1 MPLFEN
7 NSNILSKKVLNGED
21 DSDVLENVSTKSNS
35 DNDIYIIKIE
45 GPFVN
50 SKTNPIKYVSRFH
63 KYRYYVY
70 FNRQLKQSELKSL
83 KWAVSFDDNDS
94 TNSFFLFS
102 SGTLENG
109 AVRVEIKI
117 SEGINSFRIYSY
129 LGGVPNNKIYT
140 EAFFKKTV
148 ALFIGGAGDKEAY
161 AGTGP
166 TNIIQL
172 EVQNPF
178 DSIITIQPQE
188 QLNLN
193 DYKSLYLGYNE
204 AYKNKIASNIIS
216 ELNKI
221 AEPKGLSINIIGHSL
236 GGWNGAHLSQ
246 ILTRSKYKIEI
257 LITLD
262 PVGTKEGVTLVSDI
276 YRPYPY
282 PIYKYWINIQSSPT
296 QYEADDYIAWLGGQW
311 EPDKEKP
318 NNYIIVDYHHREAS
332 KMFTEKIAGNFD
344 SSDILLAH
352 IQSYLNAKI

>member
-1 MPLFEN
+1 
-7 NSNILSKKVLNGED
+7 
-21 DSDVLENVSTKSNS
+21 
-35 DNDIYIIKIE
+35 
-45 GPFVN
+45 
-50 SKTNPIKYVSRFH
+50 
-63 KYRYYVY
+63 
-70 FNRQLKQSELKSL
+70 
-83 KWAVSFDDNDS
+83 
-94 TNSFFLFS
+94 
-102 SGTLENG
+102 
-109 AVRVEIKI
+109 
-117 SEGINSFRIYSY
+117 
-129 LGGVPNNKIYT
+129 
-140 EAFFKKTV
+140 
-148 ALFIGGAGDKEAY
+148 LFIGGAGDKEAY

-282 PIYKYWINIQSSPT
+282 SIYKYWINIQSSPT